1 MEIEQPFFS
10 IIMPIYNAEKYLERA
25 IESILKQTYSNF
37 QLILI
42 DDQSTDSSY
51 QICLNLAASDS
62 RVAVCQTAVNSGAAA
77 ARNLGLRQ
85 IKGAY
90 VSFCDSDD
98 YIDSDLLEIVH
109 SYLKDNTI
117 DCLKYGCI
125 EEYIDNKTQATY
137 LKEVRLKTK
146 CYKGR
151 DAIANQCLHMELI
164 PLFGYLCNGFYKA
177 EIITQNQL
185 LIDPQYRVNEDFD
198 FNIRYFEYVNKL
210 QCIEYN
216 GYHYIKYVE
225 SDSLSSQQKA
235 DYYELHMMK
244 IEKFLELFNGFT
256 NMIDAAKKNLFWLYT
271 RFVYSTLQR
280 ASAMNQDISVVLHS
294 IKNTELFALFM
305 KVNFAGVS
313 RKQQFMIQL
322 LRMDNSFLLLQMV
335 TTIGFVKKRLP
346 FLFARIKG

>member
-25 IESILKQTYSNF
+25 VESILKQTYSNF
-37 QLILI
+37 ELILI

-62 RVAVCQTAVNSGAAA
+62 RIEVCQTTVNSGAAA
-77 ARNLGLRQ
+77 TRNLGLRQ

-137 LKEVRLKTK
+137 LKEVRLKTN
-146 CYKGR
+146 CYEGR

-164 PLFGYLCNGFYKA
+164 PLFGYLWNGFYKA

-185 LIDPQYRVNEDFD
+185 LIDPKYRVNEDFD

-210 QCIEYN
+210 QCIDYN

-244 IEKFLELFNGFT
+244 IEKFLKLFNGFT
-256 NMIDAAKKNLFWLYT
+256 NMTDAAKKELFWLYT

-280 ASAMNQDISVVLHS
+280 SKTMGQNVKKLLNE
-294 IKNTELFALFM
+294 IKSSNLFKLFM
-305 KVNFAGVS
+305 SVEFSEISNKQKV
-313 RKQQFMIQL
+313 MIRL
-322 LRMDNSFLLLQMV
+322 LRMNNSVLLLQMV
-335 TTIGFVKKRLP
+335 DTIGFVKRKLP